1 MFSQLGRWGTK
12 RNGGRVLSREKKGH
26 SEDGPGKAKG
36 KASWHL
42 IVRGNFK
49 LNMITTCPSV
59 LFSHTR
65 REEQITETKGLPFPA
80 QDEGP

>member
-1 MFSQLGRWGTK
+1 M
-12 RNGGRVLSREKKGH
+12 LSREKKGH